1 MTTYDKILVKI
12 NNFNFTKEEKKFINE
27 AYKFALTAHHNQ
39 KRPNGDDVIEH
50 VLEVTNIVCDLNVDA
65 ITLASSLLHEIV
77 ELCDISNELIEKKFG
92 QEVKVI
98 LDNLYKLKNV
108 KLTEYNESSIIY
120 LRKILVGLSADFR
133 VLIIKLA
140 DRLDNMRTA
149 YALPE
154 TIRKQKAKETMDVLI
169 PIAHR
174 LGINSIKSELED
186 LCLKY
191 LKPDI
196 YQEILD
202 KLDGTREELA
212 SSLEDMK
219 KNICDILIDHNIK
232 FEIKARV
239 KSVHSIYTKLTTGR
253 KWSDLYDILALR
265 LIVPTESDCYLVVS
279 LIHAKY
285 RSIPKRFKDFIA
297 MPKANMYQSLHT
309 SVFGSGGHIFEI
321 QLRTPEM
328 DEIAENGVASHW
340 SYKEHGKNVQ
350 NIMEQKL
357 ELFRTII
364 ENNIEEKSDEIFAK
378 NIEEEFLSKQ
388 IYVFTP
394 KGDVMELPIGST
406 PIDFAYRIHSNIGDK
421 TVGAIVNNSI
431 VPLNYELNDGDIIKI
446 NTNQQ
451 AKPNKDWLGFI
462 KTTQAKNKIK
472 SYFSKKYQKNYIE
485 RGKTLLEKEIRKQ
498 KLIINEVLKE
508 ENINKILKD
517 LKLNN
522 YDELL
527 LSIGSLRYTAT
538 YILNLIHEDK
548 KAVEDILLGRL
559 HKYSNNKNNYKNN
572 IIVSGMDNIL
582 VSIGACCNP
591 VPGDEIIGYVT
602 KGQGVTVHKKEC
614 LNIKNITSR
623 LIDVKWNMDL
633 HDNKKFNTKLLIK
646 TNSNK
651 NNILEILTKASLKNV
666 SINGIK
672 EYENNYLI
680 DYELQIKVK
689 NKNELNSFIEELK
702 KLAYISEVI
711 R

>member
-12 NNFNFTKEEKKFINE
+12 NNFNFTKEEKKFLNE

-340 SYKEHGKNVQ
+340 TYKEHGKNVQ

>member
-12 NNFNFTKEEKKFINE
+12 NNFNFTKEEKKFLNE